1 MRSSLFSGSITRRK
15 VCHGAQYVIC
25 VGICQ
30 HNTLLTRNTS
40 RPTRRATVWKSA
52 PSSKAT
58 QMDGRTEKE
67 ETDLSVFEAHEL
79 TPRCTS
85 PAKKQY
91 QLRPE
96 KVFKQSERYG
106 QKNEKRS
113 RDLCRRAARA
123 QAQEPPLCSF

>member
-85 PAKKQY
+85 ANLY
-91 QLRPE
+91 
-96 KVFKQSERYG
+96 ERLG
-106 QKNEKRS
+106 FTTS
-113 RDLCRRAARA
+113 GHVAAVRVGWVGLHP
-123 QAQEPPLCSF
+123 QMG

>member
-85 PAKKQY
+85 FTPAVPR
-91 QLRPE
+91 LSDSPILME
-96 KVFKQSERYG
+96 AAC
-106 QKNEKRS
+106 
-113 RDLCRRAARA
+113 LCK
-123 QAQEPPLCSF
+123 